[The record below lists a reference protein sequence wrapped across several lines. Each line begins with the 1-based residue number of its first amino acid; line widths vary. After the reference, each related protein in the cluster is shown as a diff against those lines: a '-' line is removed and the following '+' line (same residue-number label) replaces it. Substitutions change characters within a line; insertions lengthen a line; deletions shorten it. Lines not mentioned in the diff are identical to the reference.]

1 MANIYVG
8 PTSAG
13 LADGTSWANRYG
25 SLNAAEDRPIQ
36 AGDTVW
42 VGPGVYRET
51 LTCDVSGAAGS
62 PITYIGDYTG
72 SNTDGIGGVVRIT
85 GSDNDQTATRA
96 NCITATTKAYRT
108 FQSFLMDI
116 TTSST
121 VNLLTSCSNVMIN
134 QCIAYGAYNT
144 PLINVTGAGPA
155 VAVSNC
161 MFWVPRSATGVQI
174 FHSSTVSDAGHV
186 ISNCIM
192 LAGPNSNGIA
202 ISRVGGITVKN
213 SQIWGGGAGVLVAA
227 ALAAGQTVTVNN
239 CILHG
244 CNIALGATALGE
256 VTENYNDL
264 YANATART
272 NVAVGAN
279 SLAYPPLFDSRWFF
293 ELVNGGRIV
302 SPFDLGAW
310 SQLIDVAGTA
320 PTATDMRGTG
330 AIGGVREWGSLE
342 YDSTLKIV
350 GGSGGAVSIS
360 PYRGGIG

>member
-62 PITYIGDYTG
+62 PITYAGDYTG
-72 SNTDGIGGVVRIT
+72 ANTDGVGGVVRIT
-85 GSDNDQTATRA
+85 GSDNDQTAARA
-96 NCITATTKAYRT
+96 NCITATTKTYRT
-108 FQSFLMDI
+108 FQGFLLDT
-116 TTSST
+116 TTSYA
-121 VNLLTSCSNVMIN
+121 VNLITSCSYITVN
-134 QCIAYGAYNT
+134 QCIVHGIYNT
-144 PLINVTGAGPA
+144 ALINVTGNGPA
-155 VAVSNC
+155 IIVSNC
-161 MFWVPRSATGVQI
+161 MFWVPRSATGVVF
-174 FHSSTVSDAGHV
+174 FHSSTVNDAAHV
-186 ISNCIM
+186 VSNCLM
-192 LAGPNSNGIA
+192 LASPNTIGVVS
-202 ISRVGGITVKN
+202 SRVGGITVRN
-213 SQIWGGGAGVLVAA
+213 SQIWGAGVGVLVAA
-227 ALAAGQTVTVNN
+227 ALAVGQTITVNN

-244 CNIALGATALGE
+244 CGTALQATALGE
-256 VTENYNDL
+256 ITEDYNDL

-272 NVAVGAN
+272 TVNAGAN
-279 SLAYPPLFDSRWFF
+279 SLAYPPLFDARWFF

-330 AIGGVREWGSLE
+330 AIGGVREFGALE
-342 YDSTLKIV
+342 YDPSLLIR
-350 GGSGGAVSIS
+350 GGAGAVSIS
-360 PYRGGIG
+360 PFRGNIG